1 MCHEPYAIC
10 RFSDLLICRFAGIM
24 NPVNGSTTIRRL
36 TAAAGTLAK
45 ITRTAWHRAGDGL
58 LAIGLFATVFFVY
71 TQTLAPSVAALF
83 DDSLEFPL
91 VVHRLAIAHPTGY
104 PLYTLLGRLAVAVLG
119 AWQNPAWAVN
129 LLSAAAG
136 ALTVALVYLAGR
148 ELSRRRLPPLLGA
161 VALAC
166 SPVFWSQAVV
176 AEVYTLNS
184 SFVAALLWLA
194 LRWSRRPIS
203 ETVSGSFSAAG
214 TAAKKGPQKSL
225 FLPGE
230 RRKLRLPP
238 AIGRAAQSVYA
249 AYRHFFPA
257 VPAGRRLRLHPLTL
271 VIVVLF
277 GLGLTHHRTIV
288 LLTVPLLL
296 FALLVERRVF
306 SRAALLGPDHPG
318 RPRWLQIITRP
329 AVLLVLCL
337 LGPLLLYL
345 YLPLRGHV
353 GSLDSTYANTWS
365 GFWRWVAAGDYG
377 AFLGDNPL
385 ARNLDGSFYGG
396 LFWQQFGPAGL
407 ALAVVGLIGLAVRKQ
422 LKALLLTG
430 LSFAAYVMFAVLY
443 RVPDVEVFA
452 IPAFLLVALW
462 IGLGLDWA
470 ADLLRPRGPILGL
483 RRLMAIGRVL
493 LFLAAIVQPLA
504 IAARN
509 YSELDRSRD
518 WIVHDYGSTVLEL
531 LPDNS
536 TVVGL
541 LGEMTLLRYLQETQ
555 GLRPDI
561 QTVVADAEPARREKV
576 EEALA
581 QGRTVLLT
589 RPLPGMEADHS
600 LSAVIGLIDVSGDV
614 ETLVRVGQP
623 SYDLPAI
630 PFPAKVRPVEGL
642 RLLGYG
648 VQEHRT
654 HDRAWA
660 ELSLWWRAPGGLGQ
674 RLKISARLVNADGQT
689 VAAVDSEPVA
699 NTYPTT
705 AWRPG
710 EIITDVYDI
719 PLPAGLPPGD
729 YTPTVVVYD
738 PATGLELGRAEL
750 APVLLDG
757 NPARPPRKVLESS
770 LGRLTNALFGDVEL
784 LGLTPPHPRVEYHP
798 GDALPLTLLWQAQ
811 QRPQGDLRLEFWLE
825 GDRTYP
831 VGEVPLGG
839 RFGTDRWLDQQLL
852 VRQWPI
858 LNVPEGIPPGTYQL
872 KMRTLRDGQPVPWG
886 RWLLPLGSDLEMG
899 AIQVK

>member
-1 MCHEPYAIC
+1 M
-10 RFSDLLICRFAGIM
+10 S
-24 NPVNGSTTIRRL
+24 PVNGSTTTRRS
-36 TAAAGTLAK
+36 TAAAGALAE

-58 LAIGLFATVFFVY
+58 LALGLFATVLFLY
-71 TQTLAPSVAALF
+71 TQTLAPSAAALF

-104 PLYTLLGRLAVAVLG
+104 PLYTLLGKLAVAVLG
-119 AWQNPAWAVN
+119 AWRNPAWAVN
-129 LLSAAAG
+129 LLSAMAA

-148 ELSRRRLPPLLGA
+148 EMTRRRLPPLLGA

-176 AEVYTLNS
+176 AEVYALNS
-184 SFVAALLWLA
+184 AFVAALLWLA
-194 LRWSRRPIS
+194 LHWARRPLLPIS
-203 ETVSGSFSAAG
+203 ETISGSFLAAG
-214 TAAKKGPQKSL
+214 TAAKKEPGKGL

-230 RRKLRLPP
+230 RHGLRLPP
-238 AIGRAAQSVYA
+238 AVGRAKQSVYT
-249 AYRHFFPA
+249 AYRRFFPA
-257 VPAGRRLRLHPLTL
+257 VPAERRLRLHPLTL
-271 VIVVLF
+271 VIVALF
-277 GLGLTHHRTIV
+277 GLSLTHHRTIV
-288 LLTVPLLL
+288 LLAVPLLL

-318 RPRWLQIITRP
+318 RPRWLQIAARP
-329 AVLLVLCL
+329 AVLLAVCL

-353 GSLDSTYANTWS
+353 GSLDSTYVNTWS
-365 GFWRWVAAGDYG
+365 GFWRWVAASDYG

-385 ARNLDGSFYGG
+385 ARDLDGSFYGG
-396 LFWQQFGPAGL
+396 LFWQQFGPVGL
-407 ALAVVGLIGLAVRKQ
+407 ALAGVGLIGLAVRKQ

-430 LSFAAYVMFAVLY
+430 MSFAAYVAFAVLY
-443 RVPDVEVFA
+443 RVPDVEVFT

-470 ADLLRPRGPILGL
+470 ADLLRPRGRSIGP
-483 RRLMAIGRVL
+483 RRLMAFGRVL
-493 LFLAAIVQPLA
+493 LFLAAVVQPLS
-504 IAARN
+504 IAARS
-509 YSELDRSRD
+509 YADLDQSQN
-518 WIVHDYGSTVLEL
+518 WMVHDYGSTVLEL

-589 RPLPGMEADHS
+589 RPLPGLEADHS
-600 LSAVIGLIDVSGDV
+600 LSAVIGLFDVSGAV

-630 PFPAKVRPVEGL
+630 PFPVKVRPVEDL

-660 ELSLWWRAPGGLGQ
+660 ELSLWWRSPGGLGQ
-674 RLKISARLVNADGQT
+674 RLKVSARLVNADGQT
-689 VAAVDSEPVA
+689 VAAVDAEPVA

-705 AWRPG
+705 AWRPA
-710 EIITDVYDI
+710 EVVTDVYDI

-738 PATGLELGRAEL
+738 PTTGLELGRAEL
-750 APVLLDG
+750 APVPLDG
-757 NPARPPRKVLESS
+757 NPARPPRKALEAG
-770 LGRLTNALFGDVEL
+770 LGRIVQALFGDVEL
-784 LGLTPPHPRVEYHP
+784 LGLTPPNPQAEYHP
-798 GDALPLTLLWQAQ
+798 GDALPLTLLWRAQ
-811 QRPQGDLRLEFWLE
+811 HRPQGDLRLDFWLE
-825 GDRTYP
+825 GDKTYP

-839 RFGTDRWLDQQLL
+839 RFGTDQWPDQQLL
-852 VRQWPI
+852 VRQWPV
-858 LNVPEGIPPGTYQL
+858 LNLPEGVPPGTYQL

-886 RWLLPLGSDLEMG
+886 RWLFPLGSDLELG
-899 AIQVK
+899 RIQVK